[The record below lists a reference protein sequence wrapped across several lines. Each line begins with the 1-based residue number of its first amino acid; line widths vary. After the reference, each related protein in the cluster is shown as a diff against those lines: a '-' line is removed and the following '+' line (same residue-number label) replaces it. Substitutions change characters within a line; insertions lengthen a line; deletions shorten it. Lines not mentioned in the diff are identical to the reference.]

1 MIFERQ
7 KLLLALLAANGGSL
21 DRVDFQKL
29 LFLYMHTCETE
40 PSYEFVPFKKGCYS
54 FTSLADKDKLT
65 DRGLLVQGED
75 WLLTAAGLKASRVAI
90 GLQGKLKTFSD
101 RRRNLRGA
109 PLVANTYR
117 EYPYWATRSNL
128 ASTILKDE
136 PQALA
141 AIERVR
147 PAKVKA
153 MLCSIGY
160 EGRTLEGY
168 MNALLKAGVTVLCDV
183 RRNPL
188 SRKFG
193 FSKKMLSHV
202 CSEMG
207 IRYEHLPELGIA
219 SDERQELNDLSDYQ
233 ALFAKYEQTVLLNAP
248 QALTKIANWI
258 IEGEC
263 VALTCYE
270 RLPEYCHRT
279 RVANA
284 VERRINSIANHL

>member
-7 KLLLALLAANGGSL
+7 KLLLGLLAANGGSL

-29 LFLYMHTCETE
+29 LFLYTQTCEAE

-65 DRGLLVQGED
+65 DRGLLVKGED
-75 WLLTAAGLKASRVAI
+75 WLLTDAGRKASHVSV

-101 RRRNLRGA
+101 RRRDLRGT

-117 EYPYWATRSNL
+117 AYPYWATRSNL
-128 ASTILKDE
+128 ASTILKDD
-136 PQALA
+136 PQTLA

-147 PAKVKA
+147 PAKTKA

-193 FSKKMLSHV
+193 FSKKMLSYV
-202 CSEMG
+202 CGEMG

-248 QALTKIANWI
+248 QALTKIADWI

-284 VERRINSIANHL
+284 VERRISSIANHL